1 MTNSDLLRKLC
12 KADPLRFALKEDHS
26 VGRWDNVL
34 RSPVGATFLNSDY
47 TPNTQADQWSWN
59 ALMWSLLMEQIAR
72 LAELNNQ
79 DAALTPMMEEEVN
92 CLSSRLTGRYEE
104 NTWVDV
110 TMYETTP
117 RYIIETQI
125 AWSECRKQEVGS

>member
-1 MTNSDLLRKLC
+1 MNNSDLLRKLC
-12 KADPLRFALKEDHS
+12 KADPLRFALREDHS

-59 ALMWSLLMEQIAR
+59 ALMWFLLMEQIAR
-72 LAELNNQ
+72 LDELCVESDVFGAEYCYLNERLR
-79 DAALTPMMEEEVN
+79 LTPMYRA
-92 CLSSRLTGRYEE
+92 L
-104 NTWVDV
+104 
-110 TMYETTP
+110 P
-117 RYIIETQI
+117 RFILETQI